1 MTLCGLL
8 SLLLVSCFGC
18 GLGGLPPRAVLGVPG
33 DGLLQTL
40 LEISVRRTPS
50 QFGPQLGRIDRI
62 TTVMTRA
69 IPHPVEV
76 IGIPAHHRQDV
87 AQYGDVVAFPVRA
100 DQIGLAET
108 ALRQDRP
115 HRGAVILRMDPVA
128 HVQSVAVQLRS
139 DPFEDVRDLPG
150 DELLHMLVRAVI
162 VAAVRDGHAHPESTM
177 PCAHQQVRARLRRRI
192 RARRMI
198 RGLLGELRRIIQ
210 RQIAVHLVGGNVVVA
225 HVVLA
230 RGLQQAERA
239 LHVRLQE
246 RLGVRDGIVVVGF
259 GRVVHDRVVAGH
271 QLVEQLRIADIAVHE
286 LDPIPENVLDVLE
299 IARIRQGVQH
309 GDMHV
314 GMIVVHVVHKIRTDK
329 AAATGHDD
337 VLGGENLFCHD
348 SQHKQKSVATP
359 LSTTDSLFDR
369 QGFRTNGAS
378 SGCACSYRP
387 SCCSPRR
394 SNSSNYRSESSSDRR
409 S

>member
-1 MTLCGLL
+1 MSRT
-8 SLLLVSCFGC
+8 
-18 GLGGLPPRAVLGVPG
+18 VL
-33 DGLLQTL
+33 D
-40 LEISVRRTPS
+40 
-50 QFGPQLGRIDRI
+50 
-62 TTVMTRA
+62 M
-69 IPHPVEV
+69 VEV

-128 HVQSVAVQLRS
+128 HVQSVAVQFRP

-162 VAAVRDGHAHPESTM
+162 VAAVRDGHAHPEGAV

-192 RARRMI
+192 RARRMV
-198 RGLLGELRRIIQ
+198 RGLLGELRRIVQ

-246 RLGVRDGIVVVGF
+246 RLGIRYGIVVVGF

-271 QLVEQLRIADIAVHE
+271 QLVEQLRIADVAVHE

-314 GMIVVHVVHKIRTDK
+314 GMIVVHVVHEIRTDK
-329 AAATGHDD
+329 AAATGHND
-337 VLGGENLFCHD
+337 VLRDEDLFYHE
-348 SQHKQKSVATP
+348 SQHTATHQKIWISP
-359 LSTTDSLFDR
+359 SNKSKP
-369 QGFRTNGAS
+369 
-378 SGCACSYRP
+378 SYQIF
-387 SCCSPRR
+387 
-394 SNSSNYRSESSSDRR
+394 
-409 S
+409 